1 MRIIVMLLIGIY
13 GGLTMDNIILG
24 LLLMCNRTIY
34 QLRERIDKGINL
46 MYSSSMGS
54 IQAAIRKLL
63 NCGFIS
69 YEEIVDNGKY
79 KKVYCIT
86 ESGRQH
92 FFEWINAP
100 IEEQSPK
107 NPELAKVYF
116 MGFSDKKN
124 REISIQQHLKFLNE
138 KYNVL
143 SAICEEAENIKISE
157 ENKDIL
163 NYQFVSAL
171 YGKELIKF
179 NIDWFESLLR
189 KMRNGE
195 I

>member
-107 NPELAKVYF
+107 SPELTKVYF

-124 REISIQQHLKFLNE
+124 REISIQQHLKFLNK